1 MSLSKTVKPT
11 LVILLSRFPYPLE
24 KGDKLRA
31 YHQIVGLSSRFN
43 IQLICLTEYT
53 IKEEY
58 KNALL
63 PFCSEIYVFKLNKL
77 YQLLSLGF
85 CFFTEKPYQVAY
97 FWQFHIHKKIN
108 QIINSKK
115 PDYIFTQLIRTT
127 EYVKNYHACPK
138 TLDYMDAFS
147 KGIERRMNEQNWFR
161 KIFFKQE
168 FIRLKNYE
176 RYVYEYFE
184 DHVIISEQ
192 DRNYILHNKSD
203 EICIIKNGV
212 AQNYLDLNKKINKTH
227 DLIFTGNLSYPPN
240 VAASLY
246 IINKI
251 LPLLNNKV
259 NILISGVNPHP
270 SIKKLASSNIELTGW
285 VNDISTSYLKSKVF
299 VAPMFLGTGLQNKLL
314 EAMALGIPCVTTTMA
329 NTALGA
335 IPEESILIADNEL
348 EFKLQI
354 ERLLNDEILYNKI
367 KGNAFNFVNF
377 HFSWHSINEQ
387 LAELI
392 VNSKNKMLV

>member
-1 MSLSKTVKPT
+1 MSLSKAVKPT
-11 LVILLSRFPYPLE
+11 LVVMLSRFPYPLE

-31 YHQIVGLSSRFN
+31 YHQIVGLSTKFN
-43 IQLICLTEYT
+43 ILLFCLSDHKV
-53 IKEEY
+53 KEEY

-63 PFCSEIYVFKLNKL
+63 PFCNEIYVFKLNKL
-77 YQLLSLGF
+77 YQILSLGF
-85 CFFTEKPYQVAY
+85 CLFTEKPFQIAY

-108 QIINSKK
+108 KIIQAKK
-115 PDYIFTQLIRTT
+115 PDYIFSQLIRTT

-138 TLDYMDAFS
+138 ILDYMDAFS
-147 KGIERRMNEQNWFR
+147 KGIERRMNEQNWFS
-161 KIFFKQE
+161 KILFKQE
-168 FIRLKNYE
+168 YIRLKNYE
-176 RYVYEYFE
+176 RYIYEYFE
-184 DHVIISEQ
+184 EHLIISEQ

-203 EICIIKNGV
+203 EISIIKNGV
-212 AQNYLDLNKKINKTH
+212 SQYFLDINKKNTKTH

-246 IINKI
+246 IINNI
-251 LPLLNNKV
+251 LPLLNNKI

-270 SIKKLASSNIELTGW
+270 SIKKLASSKIELTGW
-285 VNDISTSYLKSKVF
+285 IEDISESYLKSKVF

-314 EAMALGIPCVTTTMA
+314 EAMALGIPCITTTMA

-335 IPEESILIADNEL
+335 IPEESVLIANNEL

-354 ERLLNDEILYNKI
+354 ERLLNDEILYKKI
-367 KGNAFNFVNF
+367 MENAYNFVNI
-377 HFSWHSINEQ
+377 HFNWKRINEQ
-387 LAELI
+387 LADLI